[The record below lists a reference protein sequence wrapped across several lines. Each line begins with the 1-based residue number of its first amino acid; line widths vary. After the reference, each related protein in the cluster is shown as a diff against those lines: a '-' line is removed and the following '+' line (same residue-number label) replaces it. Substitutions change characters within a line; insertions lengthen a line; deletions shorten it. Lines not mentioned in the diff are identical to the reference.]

1 MIRKRSITLHGHRTS
16 FSIEDDF
23 LAELQQIAVDRA
35 ISLAALIAE
44 VDENRPAGANLSSAL
59 RLYVLNHLKNIV
71 VPDGRLPLHVK
82 HVR

>member
-16 FSIEDDF
+16 FSIEDGF
-23 LAELQQIAVDRA
+23 LAELQQIAVDRT
-35 ISLAALIAE
+35 ISLAALIAD

-59 RLYVLNHLKNIV
+59 RLYVLNHLKNV
-71 VPDGRLPLHVK
+71 VIPDGRPALDDK